1 MPIGKITTGV
11 ITDSAVTEAKLG
23 AGTSSGTAV
32 TQWHVD
38 NLTFNSNQL
47 STSGTQDLILFP
59 DTAQVGIN
67 TSSPGATLDVN
78 GTLQAGS
85 MKIDN
90 TTLSTVNTNENL
102 VISPNGSGNVEV
114 TSVLQVDTITSN
126 DSSALSFNTPIHVN
140 TMSSVDSTAIQ
151 LDDGLNVS
159 GAVTVNNDIF
169 LPDGKKL
176 YFGDDNDLQIY
187 HSGTDSFIDDAGTGS
202 IFIRSGTTYFQNA
215 AGTKTSIQTNAGAGQ
230 TLYFNNSA
238 KFQTTTG
245 GVSVTGALAVDTIN
259 ANDSSTVTFGA
270 AIEGTTAG
278 LNDIFVNSINTRDSS
293 QLTFNASIE
302 VNSNIDA
309 NTISVDQV
317 SSRDSSA
324 VRFESDV
331 EFTGDVRAGGIRFS
345 NSKIIPVD
353 STSIDVDSYK
363 ITNLAGPTEN
373 NDAATKQYVDENA
386 GLVSTI
392 DSVGNVDAPGDNILD
407 GDILVSPLAD
417 SSTYAG
423 FSLAS
428 QTTAGLRVPSGTTA
442 QRPTAYVG
450 NLRMNTTLNTLET
463 SIDGSTFEE
472 VLTTKIIENTDVDS
486 ATEQIDSYNAT
497 TFRTAKY
504 LYSITNSGAGEY
516 QSGELLVTHNGSSA
530 IFTEYAKLLTG
541 NNDLITFSVGL
552 SGGSVILYGSAR
564 APNSS
569 IKLKRIM
576 VTA

>member
-67 TSSPGATLDVN
+67 TSSPSATLDVN

-102 VISPNGSGNVEV
+102 VIAPNGTGNVEV
-114 TSVLQVDTITSN
+114 SSVLQVDTITSN

-169 LPDGKKL
+169 LPDSKKL
-176 YFGDDNDLQIY
+176 YFGDGPDLEIY
-187 HSGTDSFIDDAGTGS
+187 HDGTDSFIDDVGTGS

-259 ANDSSTVTFGA
+259 ANDSSAITFS
-270 AIEGTTAG
+270 AG
-278 LNDIFVNSINTRDSS
+278 IQV
-293 QLTFNASIE
+293 NASI
-302 VNSNIDA
+302 DA
-309 NTISVDQV
+309 SSLSVDEIRNRE
-317 SSRDSSA
+317 SSS

-331 EFTGDVRAGGIRFS
+331 EFTGDVRAGGIQFS
-345 NSKIIPVD
+345 NSKIQPID
-353 STSIDVDSYK
+353 STSIDVDSNK
-363 ITNLAGPTEN
+363 ITNLATPTES
-373 NDAATKQYVDENA
+373 NDAATKQYVD
-386 GLVSTI
+386 
-392 DSVGNVDAPGDNILD
+392 DSVFTLTSINSISDVDAPSANIQD
-407 GDILVSPLAD
+407 GDILVSPLTD
-417 SSTYAG
+417 SSTNGG

-428 QTTAGLRVPSGTTA
+428 QTNAGLRIPSGTTA

-450 NLRMNTTLNTLET
+450 NLRVNTTLGTPR
-463 SIDGSTFEE
+463 S
-472 VLTTKIIENTDVDS
+472 
-486 ATEQIDSYNAT
+486 
-497 TFRTAKY
+497 
-504 LYSITNSGAGEY
+504 
-516 QSGELLVTHNGSSA
+516 
-530 IFTEYAKLLTG
+530 
-541 NNDLITFSVGL
+541 
-552 SGGSVILYGSAR
+552 
-564 APNSS
+564 
-569 IKLKRIM
+569 
-576 VTA
+576 

>member
-67 TSSPGATLDVN
+67 TSSPSATLDVN

-114 TSVLQVDTITSN
+114 TSMLQVD
-126 DSSALSFNTPIHVN
+126 
-140 TMSSVDSTAIQ
+140 
-151 LDDGLNVS
+151 
-159 GAVTVNNDIF
+159 
-169 LPDGKKL
+169 
-176 YFGDDNDLQIY
+176 
-187 HSGTDSFIDDAGTGS
+187 S
-202 IFIRSGTTYFQNA
+202 IS
-215 AGTKTSIQTNAGAGQ
+215 
-230 TLYFNNSA
+230 
-238 KFQTTTG
+238 
-245 GVSVTGALAVDTIN
+245 
-259 ANDSSTVTFGA
+259 ANDSS
-270 AIEGTTAG
+270 
-278 LNDIFVNSINTRDSS
+278 SIS
-293 QLTFNASIE
+293 FNHSIE
-302 VNSNIDA
+302 VNSNIDT

-317 SSRDSSA
+317 TARDSSA

-331 EFTGDVRAGGIRFS
+331 EFTGNVRAGGIQFS
-345 NSKIIPVD
+345 NSKIIPLD

-363 ITNLAGPTEN
+363 ITNLATPTEEQ
-373 NDAATKQYVDENA
+373 DAATKKYVDDNA
-386 GLVSTI
+386 GSLTTL
-392 DSVGNVDAPGDNILD
+392 DNVGNIDAPEANILD
-407 GDILVSPLAD
+407 GDILVSPLTD
-417 SSTYAG
+417 SSTHAG

-428 QTTAGLRVPSGTTA
+428 QTNSGLRLPSGTTA

-450 NLRMNTTLNTLET
+450 NLRVNTTLNTLET

-486 ATEQIDSYNAT
+486 ATEQIDSFNAT

-504 LYSITNSGAGEY
+504 IYQITNSGAGEY
-516 QSGELLVTHNGSSA
+516 QSGEILVTHNGSSA
-530 IFTEYAKLLTG
+530 FFTEYAKLLTG
-541 NNDLITFSVGL
+541 NNDLITFTVGL
-552 SGGSVILYGSAR
+552 SSGSVQLFGSAR

-576 VTA
+576 VTV

>member
-38 NLTFNSNQL
+38 NLSFNSNQL

-67 TSSPGATLDVN
+67 TSSPSATLDVN

-102 VISPNGSGNVEV
+102 VISPNGTGNVEV
-114 TSVLQVDTITSN
+114 
-126 DSSALSFNTPIHVN
+126 SSTLE
-140 TMSSVDSTAIQ
+140 VDSI
-151 LDDGLNVS
+151 S
-159 GAVTVNNDIF
+159 
-169 LPDGKKL
+169 
-176 YFGDDNDLQIY
+176 
-187 HSGTDSFIDDAGTGS
+187 
-202 IFIRSGTTYFQNA
+202 
-215 AGTKTSIQTNAGAGQ
+215 
-230 TLYFNNSA
+230 
-238 KFQTTTG
+238 
-245 GVSVTGALAVDTIN
+245 
-259 ANDSSTVTFGA
+259 ANDSS
-270 AIEGTTAG
+270 
-278 LNDIFVNSINTRDSS
+278 SIS
-293 QLTFNASIE
+293 FNHSIE
-302 VNSNIDA
+302 VNSNIDT

-317 SSRDSSA
+317 TARDSSA
-324 VRFESDV
+324 VRFDSDV

-363 ITNLAGPTEN
+363 ITNLASPTEN

-386 GLVSTI
+386 SLVTNI
-392 DSVGNVDAPGDNILD
+392 DSIGNIDAPGANILD

-428 QTTAGLRVPSGTTA
+428 QTNSGLRLPSGTTA

-450 NLRMNTTLNTLET
+450 NLRVNTTLNTLET

>member
-67 TSSPGATLDVN
+67 TSSPSATLDVN

-151 LDDGLNVS
+151 IDDGLNVS
-159 GAVTVNNDIF
+159 
-169 LPDGKKL
+169 
-176 YFGDDNDLQIY
+176 
-187 HSGTDSFIDDAGTGS
+187 
-202 IFIRSGTTYFQNA
+202 
-215 AGTKTSIQTNAGAGQ
+215 
-230 TLYFNNSA
+230 
-238 KFQTTTG
+238 
-245 GVSVTGALAVDTIN
+245 GALAVDTIN
-259 ANDSSTVTFGA
+259 ANDSSTVTFGV
-270 AIEGTTAG
+270 AIEGTTAN
-278 LNDIFVNSINTRDSS
+278 LNSIFVDFINTRDSS
-293 QLTFNASIE
+293 ALTFDTGIE
-302 VNSNIDA
+302 VNNAI
-309 NTISVDQV
+309 NTDQLSVDQI
-317 SSRDSSA
+317 SARDSSA

-331 EFTGDVRAGGIRFS
+331 EFTGDVRVGGIQFS

-363 ITNLAGPTEN
+363 ITNLASPTEE
-373 NDAATKQYVDENA
+373 NDAANKKYVDDNV
-386 GLVSTI
+386 GTLSTL
-392 DSVGNVDAPGDNILD
+392 DNVNNIDAPEANILD
-407 GDILVSPLAD
+407 GDILVSPLTD
-417 SSTYAG
+417 SSTSSG

-450 NLRMNTTLNTLET
+450 NLRVNTTLNTLET

-486 ATEQIDSYNAT
+486 ATEQIDAYNAT

-552 SGGSVILYGSAR
+552 SGGSVILYGSAL

>member
-67 TSSPGATLDVN
+67 TSSPSATLDVN

-114 TSVLQVDTITSN
+114 TSVLQVDAITSN
-126 DSSALSFNTPIHVN
+126 DSSSLSFNTP
-140 TMSSVDSTAIQ
+140 
-151 LDDGLNVS
+151 
-159 GAVTVNNDIF
+159 
-169 LPDGKKL
+169 
-176 YFGDDNDLQIY
+176 
-187 HSGTDSFIDDAGTGS
+187 
-202 IFIRSGTTYFQNA
+202 
-215 AGTKTSIQTNAGAGQ
+215 
-230 TLYFNNSA
+230 
-238 KFQTTTG
+238 
-245 GVSVTGALAVDTIN
+245 
-259 ANDSSTVTFGA
+259 
-270 AIEGTTAG
+270 IEGTTAG
-278 LNDIFVNSINTRDSS
+278 LDSIFVDAINTRDSS
-293 QLTFNASIE
+293 RVTFNTAIE
-302 VNSNIDA
+302 VNSNIDT
-309 NTISVDQV
+309 NTISVDQITA
-317 SSRDSSA
+317 RDSSA

-331 EFTGDVRAGGIRFS
+331 EFTGDVRAGGIQFS
-345 NSKIIPVD
+345 NSKIIPLD

-363 ITNLAGPTEN
+363 ITNLATPTEEQ
-373 NDAATKQYVDENA
+373 DAATKKYVDDNA
-386 GLVSTI
+386 GSITTL
-392 DSVGNVDAPGDNILD
+392 DNVGNIDAPEANILD
-407 GDILVSPLAD
+407 GDILVSPLTD
-417 SSTYAG
+417 SSTHAG

-428 QTTAGLRVPSGTTA
+428 QTNSGLRLPSGTTA

-450 NLRMNTTLNTLET
+450 NLRVNTTLNTLET

-486 ATEQIDSYNAT
+486 ATEQIDSFNAT

-504 LYSITNSGAGEY
+504 IYQITNSGAGEY
-516 QSGELLVTHNGSSA
+516 QSGEILVTHNGSSA
-530 IFTEYAKLLTG
+530 FFTEYAKLLTG
-541 NNDLITFSVGL
+541 NNDLITFTVGV
-552 SGGSVILYGSAR
+552 SSGSVQLFGSAR

-576 VTA
+576 VTV

>member
-38 NLTFNSNQL
+38 NLSFNSNQL
-47 STSGTQDLILFP
+47 STSNTQDLILFP

-67 TSSPGATLDVN
+67 TSSPSATLDVN

-102 VISPNGSGNVEV
+102 VISPNGTGNVEV
-114 TSVLQVDTITSN
+114 
-126 DSSALSFNTPIHVN
+126 SSTLE
-140 TMSSVDSTAIQ
+140 VDSI
-151 LDDGLNVS
+151 S
-159 GAVTVNNDIF
+159 
-169 LPDGKKL
+169 
-176 YFGDDNDLQIY
+176 
-187 HSGTDSFIDDAGTGS
+187 
-202 IFIRSGTTYFQNA
+202 
-215 AGTKTSIQTNAGAGQ
+215 
-230 TLYFNNSA
+230 
-238 KFQTTTG
+238 
-245 GVSVTGALAVDTIN
+245 
-259 ANDSSTVTFGA
+259 ANDSS
-270 AIEGTTAG
+270 
-278 LNDIFVNSINTRDSS
+278 SIS
-293 QLTFNASIE
+293 FNHSIE
-302 VNSNIDA
+302 VNSNIDT

-317 SSRDSSA
+317 TARDSSA

-331 EFTGDVRAGGIRFS
+331 EFTGDVRAGGIKFS
-345 NSKIIPVD
+345 NSKIIPLD

-363 ITNLAGPTEN
+363 ITNLAAPTEEQ
-373 NDAATKQYVDENA
+373 DAANKKYVDDNV
-386 GLVSTI
+386 GTLSTLDNVSNI
-392 DSVGNVDAPGDNILD
+392 DAPEANILD
-407 GDILVSPLAD
+407 GDILVSPITD
-417 SSTYAG
+417 SSTHAG

-428 QTTAGLRVPSGTTA
+428 QTNAGLRLPSGTTA

-450 NLRMNTTLNTLET
+450 NLRVNTTLNTLET

-486 ATEQIDSYNAT
+486 ATEQIDSFNAT

-504 LYSITNSGAGEY
+504 IYQITNSGASEY
-516 QSGELLVTHNGSSA
+516 QSGEILVTHNGSSA
-530 IFTEYAKLLTG
+530 FFTEYAKLLTG
-541 NNDLITFSVGL
+541 NNDLITFTVGL
-552 SGGSVILYGSAR
+552 SSGSVQLFGSAR